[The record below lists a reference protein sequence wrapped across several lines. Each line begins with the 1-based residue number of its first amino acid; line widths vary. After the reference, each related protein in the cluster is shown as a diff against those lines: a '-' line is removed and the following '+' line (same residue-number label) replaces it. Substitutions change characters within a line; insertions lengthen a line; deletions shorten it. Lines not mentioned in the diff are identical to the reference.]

1 MRWPKVD
8 LQIRLHSKNSKI
20 HPQQQITPK
29 IQKERLYGLTHH
41 LVLMF
46 QQISAKNSSAYWVN
60 ISQKRI
66 SFINCSTVI
75 MSRLVISL
83 PNFKSMNNDHNKNIL
98 NEQEKPPCNFRNKT
112 SCPLEGIY
120 QHKNLVL
127 YFLVKFQSQ
136 IPDLKKNPS
145 ALHWTYRTEALQT

>member
-1 MRWPKVD
+1 
-8 LQIRLHSKNSKI
+8 
-20 HPQQQITPK
+20 
-29 IQKERLYGLTHH
+29 
-41 LVLMF
+41 MF

-83 PNFKSMNNDHNKNIL
+83 PNFKSMNNSHNKNIL
-98 NEQEKPPCNFRNKT
+98 NEQEKPSPCNFRNKT
-112 SCPLEGIY
+112 SCLLEGIC

-136 IPDLKKNPS
+136 IPDLKKTIRS
-145 ALHWTYRTEALQT
+145 TLDLQNIGSTNITILLTTSQKETQQNFLVSYGVKRKRRSMWILIGAS

>member
-1 MRWPKVD
+1 
-8 LQIRLHSKNSKI
+8 
-20 HPQQQITPK
+20 
-29 IQKERLYGLTHH
+29 
-41 LVLMF
+41 MF

-83 PNFKSMNNDHNKNIL
+83 PNFKSMNNGHNKNIL
-98 NEQEKPPCNFRNKT
+98 NEQEKPSPCNFRNKT
-112 SCPLEGIY
+112 SCPLERIY

-136 IPDLKKNPS
+136 IQDLKKTNRIT
-145 ALHWTYRTEALQT
+145 LDLQNIGSTNTTILLTTSQKETQQNFLVSYGV

>member
-1 MRWPKVD
+1 
-8 LQIRLHSKNSKI
+8 
-20 HPQQQITPK
+20 
-29 IQKERLYGLTHH
+29 
-41 LVLMF
+41 MF

-83 PNFKSMNNDHNKNIL
+83 PNFKSMNNGHNKNIL
-98 NEQEKPPCNFRNKT
+98 NEQEKPSPCNFRNKT
-112 SCPLEGIY
+112 SCLLEGIC

-136 IPDLKKNPS
+136 IPDLKKS
-145 ALHWTYRTEALQT
+145 IRITLDLQNRGSTNITILLTTSQKETQ